1 MIILLVIFII
11 LITVILLYIK
21 THVTTNREKQEPRYQ
36 LPKCGGY
43 NKPKKY
49 IPFSYNI
56 VTSCTTSPLR
66 ILKMKETL
74 DSLENQTVSPT
85 YMILNLPYVYART
98 NEQYVIPDYIQNNS
112 NIVINRL
119 EIDYGP
125 ATKLVGSILN
135 IPKDEDTWIVVHDDD
150 QLHLQNTIETY
161 MEYINKI
168 DNKKIAFTIAG
179 FDIIDNKVIRYTRD
193 LNRVQIFEG
202 YCTFCVHRSVFE
214 DDFLPYIQT
223 LIKNKDCNL
232 SDDLILSNYVAKKYV
247 KIHQIYNKNL
257 NNDLYWSL
265 GCELEYGKETDALH
279 VIASNIDN
287 KKDDNLGGHL
297 NKYLRVIQYLKQNDM
312 FYLIQPMSR
321 CGGYTLPKTK
331 LNKPYQIITS
341 CTTSPL
347 RINKMHDTINSIEN
361 QTVSPT
367 YMLLNLPLKFAR
379 TNQEYIIPD
388 YIKNNS
394 NIVINRF
401 EMDYGPATKLVG
413 AILKIPKS
421 KDAWIIIHDDDNL
434 YLQKTVETYTKYI
447 DKFNDKRK
455 AFTVSGFSFSPDFTQ
470 TIYKN
475 EDLSI
480 LQLCEGFMS
489 YCVHRSVFEDDF
501 LPYIQTLIKN
511 KDCNLSDDLIISNYI
526 SKKDVKIH
534 KINSSTL
541 SSDIIWSSDCGTEYG
556 LEEDA
561 LSSMAKREDAHN
573 HLGGH
578 FPKYL
583 RAIQYLK
590 QNNMFYLN

>member
-1 MIILLVIFII
+1 
-11 LITVILLYIK
+11 
-21 THVTTNREKQEPRYQ
+21 
-36 LPKCGGY
+36 
-43 NKPKKY
+43 
-49 IPFSYNI
+49 
-56 VTSCTTSPLR
+56 
-66 ILKMKETL
+66 
-74 DSLENQTVSPT
+74 
-85 YMILNLPYVYART
+85 MILNLPYVYART
-98 NEQYVIPDYIQNNS
+98 NEQYIIPDYIKDNS

-135 IPKDEDTWIVVHDDD
+135 ISKDEDTWIIIHDDD

-168 DNKKIAFTIAG
+168 DNNKIAFTIAG

-193 LNRVQIFEG
+193 LHGVQIFEG

-232 SDDLILSNYVAKKYV
+232 SDDLIISNYIAKKDV
-247 KIHQIYNKNL
+247 KIHKIHNENL
-257 NNDLYWSL
+257 SDDLYWSL
-265 GCELEYGKETDALH
+265 GCELEYGKEKDALH

-287 KKDDNLGGHL
+287 KQDDNLGGHL
-297 NKYLRVIQYLKQNDM
+297 KKYLRVIRYLRQNDM
-312 FYLIQPMSR
+312 FYLIQPTYQMSR

-347 RINKMHDTINSIEN
+347 RINKMNDTIYSLEN

-388 YIKNNS
+388 YIKDNS
-394 NIVINRF
+394 NIVINRL

-413 AILKIPKS
+413 SILNIPKYE
-421 KDAWIIIHDDDNL
+421 DTWIVVHDDDNL
-434 YLQKTVETYTKYI
+434 YLQKTVETYTEYI

-455 AFTVSGFSFSPDFTQ
+455 AFTVSGFSFSPDFSQ
-470 TIYKN
+470 TIHN
-475 EDLSI
+475 RDDLSI

-489 YCVHRSVFEDDF
+489 YCVHRSIFEDDF
-501 LPYIQTLIKN
+501 IPYIQTLIKN

-526 SKKDVKIH
+526 AKKGVKIH
-534 KINSSTL
+534 KLNSSSL
-541 SSDIIWSSDCGTEYG
+541 NSDLYWSLRCVLEYG

-561 LSSMAKREDAHN
+561 LHHMASREDGHN

-578 FPKYL
+578 FKKYQ

-590 QNNMFYLN
+590 QKNMFYLN